1 VHVQV
6 TSSTGA
12 RALLDDEVESTV
24 EVEVEA
30 EPAMSASEVMG
41 DMSTNAAVQGEAE
54 LENEKNHPGFARVS
68 SRCPASGLC
77 SSAGEDEKSGAR
89 RELRGAATAPSAAC
103 VSHVSL
109 GLRLFAPHGTGW
121 RETGCVSTIEV
132 AGAGVHT
139 RVVPTAPSKL
149 RWPVLTSSRTSSQC
163 TDVPIPSVE

>member
-77 SSAGEDEKSGAR
+77 SSAGEDAVAR
-89 RELRGAATAPSAAC
+89 GES
-103 VSHVSL
+103 
-109 GLRLFAPHGTGW
+109 
-121 RETGCVSTIEV
+121 
-132 AGAGVHT
+132 
-139 RVVPTAPSKL
+139 
-149 RWPVLTSSRTSSQC
+149 
-163 TDVPIPSVE
+163 